1 MSLELIQLAKKFAD
15 GGLSANAFADP
26 YIAKWSAER
35 DANKLKDDNANV
47 SECASTIFILA
58 DCYNPDLDRRKSELD
73 EAGLKAEVK
82 ATLSKF
88 KLA

>member
-1 MSLELIQLAKKFAD
+1 MS
-15 GGLSANAFADP
+15 
-26 YIAKWSAER
+26 
-35 DANKLKDDNANV
+35 
-47 SECASTIFILA
+47 ILA

-73 EAGLKAEVK
+73 EAGLRAEVK